1 MVNGQILINNLAIW
15 SHWTRRNGIGGV
27 RRERVRVDFIRF
39 VRTTTSEV
47 KIPPWW
53 QVQSDRH
60 KFGLKQF
67 FSKRNASEDVD
78 F

>member
-1 MVNGQILINNLAIW
+1 M
-15 SHWTRRNGIGGV
+15 
-27 RRERVRVDFIRF
+27 RVDFIRF